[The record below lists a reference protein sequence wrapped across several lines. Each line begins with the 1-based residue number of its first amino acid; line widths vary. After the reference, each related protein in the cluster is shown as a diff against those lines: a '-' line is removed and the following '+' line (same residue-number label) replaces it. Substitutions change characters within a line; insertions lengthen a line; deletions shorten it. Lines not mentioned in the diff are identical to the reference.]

1 MNFKKEDII
10 KETEKAISVTI
21 DSKNLWFQK
30 KKVLFSPDN
39 ITFEITQDN
48 IDDAIKSFNEY
59 RANNNK
65 NIILLSNETIEDY
78 NENVYKFF
86 VNIEVNDEDKKEFSK
101 PSFISKKFI
110 KELDIK
116 DNEIKI
122 PLWLWNKIEE
132 EIINDCVKFSN
143 EKFQTNLTS
152 RDYKILNEIKTE

>member
-110 KELDIK
+110 KESDIK